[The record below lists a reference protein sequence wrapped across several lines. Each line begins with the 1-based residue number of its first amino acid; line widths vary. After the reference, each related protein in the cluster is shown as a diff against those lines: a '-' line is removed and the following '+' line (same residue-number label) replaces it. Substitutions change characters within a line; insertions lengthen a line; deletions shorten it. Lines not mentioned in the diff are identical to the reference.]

1 MTLMTENTFKSL
13 IAAYGSDPSRWPKDR
28 QDQALAFAA
37 TDKGKTL
44 LSREALL
51 DDLLAANSEPKP
63 ADLAFLNGLLKIP
76 DTYVKMVHGQKAN
89 HKSSFLEQLRFQLPE
104 IANWLRPGALAA
116 QGAILSLILVM
127 GIWIGD
133 QQIAAQE
140 QEDETDLSYSLFSQ
154 NITLGESEEYLN
166 EN

>member
-13 IAAYGSDPSRWPKDR
+13 IAAYGGDPSRWPEDR
-28 QDQALAFAA
+28 QDQALTFAA

-44 LSREALL
+44 LSEEALL
-51 DDLLAANSEPKP
+51 DDLLAANPEPKP
-63 ADLAFLNGLLKIP
+63 ADLSFLHGLLKIP
-76 DTYVKMVHGQKAN
+76 DTHDKMIHGQKTS
-89 HKSSFLEQLRFQLPE
+89 HKSSLLDQLRFQLPE

-116 QGAILSLILVM
+116 QGAMLSLIFVM

-133 QQIAAQE
+133 QQISTQE
-140 QEDETDLSYSLFSQ
+140 EEGETDLSYSLFSQ
-154 NITLGESEEYLN
+154 NITLSESEEYLN